1 MDNPTADKAPLP
13 PSPTVVV
20 YQNADFVS
28 GLLQEIYK
36 AGLLQTA
43 DIENSSTTGS
53 KRKAEKSVKADTK
66 ATVLPWM
73 IGLSAQGGYGH
84 HQDNNEEIA
93 ATHHNKFVYS
103 QEYYLDHVR
112 TRLRQEG
119 LVTRLHGLQDASDL
133 YVGDF
138 IEFEA
143 RFEANE
149 VNAILDI
156 LTPELTAAITR
167 YIQQDHGIKEMDI
180 IRKQASDAGVEI
192 PAQKLSG
199 IRELY
204 AAKGEN
210 QAALA
215 AAITSAIRA
224 DFRGAETKEFY
235 ASIEMA
241 QHTLTAVTV
250 CEKEYFKSKDSDRLL
265 DGKFTVLGKVISTVR
280 EDVPILERN
289 KLLSRLKVEAL
300 DNVLR
305 PLAEEADTHEL
316 VDLDFKTNIEGSS
329 ITVLPI
335 AIYV

>member
-1 MDNPTADKAPLP
+1 MNKPTDDNSPLSP
-13 PSPTVVV
+13 APTVVV

-36 AGLLQTA
+36 AGLLQTS

-53 KRKAEKSVKADTK
+53 RSESDKSLKAGAEAN
-66 ATVLPWM
+66 VLPWP
-73 IGLSAQGGYGH
+73 ISLGAQGGYEH
-84 HQDNNEEIA
+84 HKDNSEEVA
-93 ATHHNKFVYS
+93 ATRHNKFVYS

-112 TRLRQEG
+112 SELRRQE
-119 LVTRLHGLQDASDL
+119 LITRIHDAQDASDL
-133 YVGDF
+133 HAGDF

-167 YIQQDHGIKEMDI
+167 YIQQDRGLKELDAL
-180 IRKQASDAGVEI
+180 RQQASDVDVDFSVEKI
-192 PAQKLSG
+192 SG
-199 IRELY
+199 IREIH

-210 QAALA
+210 KAALA
-215 AAITSAIRA
+215 AAITSAIRT
-224 DFRGAETKEFY
+224 DFRGSDTKEFY
-235 ASIEMA
+235 ASIGA
-241 QHTLTAVTV
+241 DPGSLTAVTV

-265 DGKFTVLGKVISTVR
+265 DGRFTVLGKMVSPSR
-280 EDVPILERN
+280 ENVPILERN
-289 KLLSRLKVEAL
+289 KLLSRLRVEAL
-300 DNVLR
+300 DSILR

-316 VDLDFKTNIEGSS
+316 VNLEFKTNIEGPS